1 MAVHKGSEGVVKVGS
16 NTIAEVL
23 DWSLNESADTIETT
37 NLAATAKTYVAG
49 KPGGSGSVSCHWD
62 ETDTSGQGALT
73 AGATVVLNV
82 YPESTGSGATFSSFD
97 ALVTSIDRASGGGEG
112 IVSATFNFTASG
124 AVTWSTV

>member
-73 AGATVVLNV
+73 AGATVTLNV
-82 YPESTGSGATFSSFD
+82 YPEGADSGDTYAAFS
-97 ALVTSIDRASGGGEG
+97 ALITSIDRASGGGEG